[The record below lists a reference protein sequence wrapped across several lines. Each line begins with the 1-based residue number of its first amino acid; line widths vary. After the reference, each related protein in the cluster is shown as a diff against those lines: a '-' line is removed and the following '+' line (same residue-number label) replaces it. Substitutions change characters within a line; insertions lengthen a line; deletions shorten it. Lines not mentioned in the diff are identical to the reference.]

1 MQKVIVFRK
10 MSFWTSQPDMLKLNQ
25 KIQSLNKD
33 GWKVQS
39 IVPNVSMVGAIRSF
53 TLLLEK

>member
-39 IVPNVSMVGAIRSF
+39 IVPNVSMVGVIRSF

>member
-10 MSFWTSQPDMLKLNQ
+10 MSFWTSQPDMSELNQ
-25 KIQSLNKD
+25 KIQSLNND

-39 IVPNVSMVGAIRSF
+39 IVPNVTMVGFIRSF